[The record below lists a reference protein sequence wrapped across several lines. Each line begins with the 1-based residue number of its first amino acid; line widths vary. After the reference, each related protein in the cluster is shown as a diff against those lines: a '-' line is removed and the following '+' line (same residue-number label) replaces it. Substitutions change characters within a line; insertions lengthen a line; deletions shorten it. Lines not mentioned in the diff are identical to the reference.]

1 MPSPARAWRD
11 HPTPGRGPSKRAHVH
26 AFEPSAGLFFME
38 LARVS
43 RIVLLRKASS
53 ANTLCTQG
61 PASAGP
67 FLLERSPAP

>member
-11 HPTPGRGPSKRAHVH
+11 RPTPGRGPSKRAHVH

-43 RIVLLRKASS
+43 RIVLLRK
-53 ANTLCTQG
+53 
-61 PASAGP
+61 PV
-67 FLLERSPAP
+67 FREEV